1 MIFIHHFMNQLV
13 LGRIKSKCLV
23 VIYGLIKAYT
33 KLIQVSMNIAK
44 TIAPH
49 FSIALSK
56 PLAPLHVY
64 DFGQLDK

>member
-1 MIFIHHFMNQLV
+1 MNQLV

-33 KLIQVSMNIAK
+33 KLIQVSMNIVK

-49 FSIALSK
+49 FRICFIKTTSTAACI
-56 PLAPLHVY
+56 
-64 DFGQLDK
+64 DFSQLYK